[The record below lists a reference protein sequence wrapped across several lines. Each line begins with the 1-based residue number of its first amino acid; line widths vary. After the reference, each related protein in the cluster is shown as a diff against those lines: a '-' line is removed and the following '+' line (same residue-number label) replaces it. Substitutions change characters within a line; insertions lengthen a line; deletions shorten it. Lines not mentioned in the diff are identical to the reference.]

1 MFVPTIF
8 RVLVGIML
16 WFASMPSL
24 VCAESDVGEVV
35 VAQTDLTLWADA
47 PHWWSFRPPKKTE
60 HTVSRG
66 ERVKILAKRQL
77 STIFGQDTWYLI
89 QDASRQEAVSAKGS
103 DGSTGDSF
111 SARNLKTSKI
121 GWVFGGDSRELLAPV
136 PSSANE

>member
-16 WFASMPSL
+16 WFASMPSF
-24 VCAESDVGEVV
+24 VYAESEVGEVV

-60 HTVSRG
+60 HVVSRG

-89 QDASRQEAVSAKGS
+89 QDASRLETALAKGS
-103 DGSTGDSF
+103 DRNTDDRSST
-111 SARNLKTSKI
+111 RNSETPKI
-121 GWVFGGDSRELLAPV
+121 GWVFGGNSRGLLDPV

>member
-24 VCAESDVGEVV
+24 VYAESDVGEVV

-66 ERVKILAKRQL
+66 ERVKILGKRQL

-89 QDASRQEAVSAKGS
+89 QDASRQETASAKGS
-103 DGSTGDSF
+103 DGNTDDRSST
-111 SARNLKTSKI
+111 RNSEVPKI
-121 GWVFGGDSRELLAPV
+121 GWVFGGNSRELLAPV
-136 PSSANE
+136 SSSWNQ